1 MGTTPTYSWPYPES
15 TDPVANGAQDIEDL
29 ALAVESTVSGL
40 PAGKILQVVSTIKT
54 DTFVSS
60 SIATGAQTPITGLSA
75 SLTCASATNKVLIQ
89 VVLGM
94 MASTA
99 QAASAGLIIQAGGS
113 NILVGDAAS
122 NRTQVNAAHLIYP
135 GFGGGSV
142 HAQLVW
148 TGLYSPASTSAITYS
163 VDIENNDGSS
173 RVMYVN
179 RNESDTDNA
188 YTSRASSTITLM
200 EVEA

>member
-40 PAGKILQVVSTIKT
+40 PAGKILQVVSTIKS

-60 SIATGAQTPITGLSA
+60 SITSGSQTPITGLSA

-99 QAASAGLIIQAGGS
+99 QSTAAGLIIQAGGS
-113 NILVGDAAS
+113 DILVGDAAS
-122 NRTQVNAAHLIYP
+122 SRIQVNASHRIYP
-135 GFGGGSV
+135 GSGGSLV

-163 VDIENNDGSS
+163 VDIQNNDGSAQ
-173 RVMYVN
+173 VMYVN
-179 RNESDTDNA
+179 RGEDDTDA
-188 YTSRASSTITLM
+188 VTRSRASSTITLM